1 MNPRNSI
8 LAGLLAATALTA
20 ADAPATA
27 PAPAKIGFVYVSP
40 VGDAGWTF
48 QHDQG
53 RKQMEAALKGKVST
67 KFIEN
72 VPEGADAERIIRQ
85 LAQDGSK
92 IVFTTSFGYMNQ
104 TAKVATAFPN
114 VTFLHATG
122 YKQGKNLGTYNAR
135 FYEGR
140 YLNGV
145 LAGKMTKSNI
155 AGYVAAFPIP
165 EVMQGINAFT
175 RGMRSVN
182 PKAEVRVIWVN
193 SWFDPGKEREAAMTL
208 ISQGADMITHH
219 TDSTAVVQAA
229 EEKHKEKG
237 VWAFSYHSDM
247 AKYGPTAQLSGT
259 THIWGDFYT
268 KVVSEILAGTW
279 KGTNLWGGFKD
290 GMIKLVA
297 PSSAVPAEL
306 KTLVSKLQG
315 DIVTGKLHPFAGPVL
330 DQEGK
335 ERVAKGKA
343 MTDTEMGAMN
353 YYVQGVASALPKK

>member
-8 LAGLLAATALTA
+8 LAGLLAATGLTA
-20 ADAPATA
+20 ADA

-104 TAKVATAFPN
+104 TAKVATAFPH

-229 EEKHKEKG
+229 EEKHKEKR

-297 PSSAVPAEL
+297 PNAAVPAEL

-335 ERVAKGKA
+335 ERVPKGKA
-343 MTDTEMGAMN
+343 MTDAEMGAMN